1 MLPGPELHKLCQRLA
16 QADHAGGEV
25 VPKPSHLGDELTVLF
40 GVRSNAGV
48 CADHHEPLFGG
59 AVASKPFDQLGEAHL
74 EFGAGGAAVHGTGE
88 CVRLINEFLVLAVD
102 IGHGHQ
108 WRLAPVSQG
117 HKRILQS
124 PARATQ
130 YQRTIIGPRAREN
143 DVRFDPSAAGCDSRY
158 YGRMSRNVLL
168 LASVA
173 AAAFVAAQD
182 TPDLAFPGAEGFG
195 AHARGGH
202 GGRTFEVTT
211 LNDSGPGSFRAACD
225 ASGPRVV
232 VFRVAGVI
240 DLATPINVTEPYL
253 TVLGQ
258 TAPGEGI
265 CLKRSEFSVRTHD
278 VIVRFLRSRPGD
290 ISGKEMDAMNIGGEA
305 HDVIFDHCSA
315 TWSVDEALSP
325 SGAISNITV
334 QWCLIGEALNHSVH
348 SKGAHGYGSLVRA
361 VGGVTLH
368 HNLWLH
374 NIERNPRLG
383 DNYGRGT
390 APVFDVR
397 NNVMYDW
404 GKICSGL
411 TGDDLSANYVANY
424 LRPGPNSSER
434 APIVLTPTAH
444 VRYYVAGNV
453 VEGRESMPM
462 FSDPERVTAVDAPF
476 EAPPVKTTSAGEAY
490 RDVLAHVGAVCPVR
504 DPVDSRLIREVEDR
518 TGRII
523 DSQNDVGGWPAYRD
537 RVLGAGRSGAANY
550 CTEFK

>member
-1 MLPGPELHKLCQRLA
+1 ML
-16 QADHAGGEV
+16 
-25 VPKPSHLGDELTVLF
+25 
-40 GVRSNAGV
+40 
-48 CADHHEPLFGG
+48 
-59 AVASKPFDQLGEAHL
+59 
-74 EFGAGGAAVHGTGE
+74 
-88 CVRLINEFLVLAVD
+88 
-102 IGHGHQ
+102 
-108 WRLAPVSQG
+108 
-117 HKRILQS
+117 
-124 PARATQ
+124 
-130 YQRTIIGPRAREN
+130 RT
-143 DVRFDPSAAGCDSRY
+143 
-158 YGRMSRNVLL
+158 LL
-168 LASVA
+168 LAAAVTFAALVA
-173 AAAFVAAQD
+173 ATDV
-182 TPDLAFPGAEGFG
+182 PEPAFPGAEGFG
-195 AHARGGH
+195 ANARGGR
-202 GGRTFEVTT
+202 GGRTIEVTN
-211 LNDSGPGSFRAACD
+211 LNDSGPGSFRAACQ
-225 ASGPRVV
+225 AAGPRIV

-240 DLATPINVTEPYL
+240 DLATPLNVTEPYL

-290 ISGKEMDAMNIGGEA
+290 ISGRDMDAMNIAGNA

-334 QWCLIGEALNHSVH
+334 QWCLIGEALNRSVH

-390 APVFDVR
+390 APTFDVR

-424 LRPGPNSSER
+424 LRPGPDSSDR
-434 APIVLTPTAH
+434 SPIVLTPAAH
-444 VRYYVAGNV
+444 VRYYLADNV
-453 VEGRESMPM
+453 VEGPASSPM
-462 FSDPERVTAVDAPF
+462 FSDPQRVTVVNAPF
-476 EAPPVKTTSAGEAY
+476 PAPIVKTTTAEEAY
-490 RDVLAHVGAVCPVR
+490 RDVLAHVGAVCPAR
-504 DPVDSRLIREVEDR
+504 DSVDARLIHQVETR
-518 TGRII
+518 SGRII
-523 DSQNDVGGWPAYRD
+523 DSQNDVGGWPVYRE
-537 RVLGAGRSGAANY
+537 RILGTARSGADY